1 MIPIKLIL
9 SINFKNKIMKKIYIL
24 SFVFCLIMTN
34 TFSQPLSKK
43 INLIS
48 NGFEL
53 TMNSESCCQNA
64 KNLQLKPK
72 LFDVGYRIE
81 NSTISGINFSD
92 IYLIFFEN
100 KLWNIDYVLA
110 DKTESLKIEKI
121 LFEKY
126 GINKAIKDSLT
137 EKNTMSYT
145 WQYNDK
151 QKICFSINDITNRY
165 DLMYYD
171 SDLKTK
177 FYSKRKSNF

>member
-1 MIPIKLIL
+1 MKN
-9 SINFKNKIMKKIYIL
+9 NFVL
-24 SFVFCLIMTN
+24 SFVFCLLFTN

-64 KNLQLKPK
+64 KNLQLKTN
-72 LFDVGYRIE
+72 LFDVGYRID
-81 NSTISGINFSD
+81 NPTISGINFSN
-92 IYLIFFEN
+92 IFLIFFEN
-100 KLWNIDYVLA
+100 KLWNIDYVLT
-110 DKTESLKIEKI
+110 DKTEALNIGKII
-121 LFEKY
+121 FEKY
-126 GINKAIKDSLT
+126 GINKAIKDSLK

-145 WQYNDK
+145 WQYNDT

-171 SDLKTK
+171 LDLKTK
-177 FYSKRKSNF
+177 FYSKQKSNF